1 MERNE
6 DIRSVNDLSK
16 ELNSIVSE
24 LNEESSKLLINSET
38 DYCLVALRGISSHTS
53 VLFDRLITNQ
63 NAPIEHIAISARNL
77 FECYLLTAYII
88 DNPSRA
94 KEFISQKAFDEL
106 EINEGF
112 LSLTTTNTSAATIK
126 MIQDKRDYIN
136 KLMEKFELT
145 PSKHWT
151 VSHLAQQTNNKLE
164 YDAFFKLYSKY
175 VHPSSWLMNSHNYE
189 YDNPV
194 FRNIFFSQG
203 QIFTKRIVKL
213 ISKHQGK

>member
-1 MERNE
+1 M
-6 DIRSVNDLSK
+6 RSVDDLSK
-16 ELNSIVSE
+16 ELNRIVSE
-24 LNEESSKLLINSET
+24 LNEESSKLRIKNEI
-38 DYCLVALRGISSHTS
+38 DYRLVALRGISSYTS
-53 VLFDRLITNQ
+53 VLFGRLISNQ
-63 NAPIEHIAISARNL
+63 DAPIEHIAILARNL

-88 DNPSRA
+88 DDPSRA

-112 LSLTTTNTSAATIK
+112 LSLTTTNTSAETIK
-126 MIQDKRDYIN
+126 LIQNRKDDIN
-136 KLMEKFELT
+136 KLMENFGLT

-151 VSHLAQQTNNKLE
+151 VNHLAQQTNNKIE

-175 VHPSSWLMNSHNYE
+175 VHPSSWLMNSYSYE

-203 QIFTKRIVKL
+203 QIFTNRIVKL
-213 ISKHQGK
+213 ISKDQGKETIA

>member
-6 DIRSVNDLSK
+6 DILSVNDLSK
-16 ELNSIVSE
+16 ELNHIVSW
-24 LNEESSKLLINSET
+24 LNEESSKLLINNKI
-38 DYCLVALRGISSHTS
+38 DYCLFALRGIGSYTS

-88 DNPSRA
+88 DDPSRA
-94 KEFISQKAFDEL
+94 KEFISQKVFDEL

-112 LSLTTTNTSAATIK
+112 LSLTTTKTSVATIK
-126 MIQDKRDYIN
+126 MIKDRKDDIN
-136 KLMEKFELT
+136 KLMENFGLI

-164 YDAFFKLYSKY
+164 YGAFFKLYSKY
-175 VHPSSWLMNSHNYE
+175 VHPSSWIMNSHNYE

-203 QIFTKRIVKL
+203 QIFTKRIIKL
-213 ISKHQGK
+213 ISKYQGR